1 MVMGPKAHK
10 KKDEVDYRKVLDR
23 TDPFDQLIM
32 ELGRGGVLDISVVP
46 VGQEYHP
53 EDASSYN
60 KKVLHPKGKH
70 SA

>member
-1 MVMGPKAHK
+1 MVVGPKPHR
-10 KKDEVDYRKVLDR
+10 KKDEVDYQRVLDK

-46 VGQEYHP
+46 IEQEHRAD
-53 EDASSYN
+53 ETSGYN
-60 KKVLHPKGKH
+60 KKVLPMKGKH